1 MDPGGPAPKL
11 VGGLGSVYAPFPF
24 GTVAYGARAA
34 RAPARIMTRS
44 QTWRVGA
51 HTAARHSHVNQQLI
65 FARDRRA
72 LIFRSRET

>member
-34 RAPARIMTRS
+34 PARIIITN
-44 QTWRVGA
+44 RV
-51 HTAARHSHVNQQLI
+51 AAWGHA
-65 FARDRRA
+65 FRA
-72 LIFRSRET
+72 WFHMISRNRETITFAT